1 MERIQIG
8 NIVILGIVFLVM
20 ITAIWLYNS
29 LIRKRN
35 NINNAYSSID
45 ALLKK
50 RFDLIPNLVAT
61 VRQYMDYE
69 KGLLNQLTEL
79 RAKAI
84 LGNLSFEEK
93 ERLAA
98 ETGKVIKGL
107 IVAAENYP
115 DLKASQNFL
124 QLQAAL
130 NEVEEQL
137 SAARRAL
144 SAHITE
150 YNNAIKTFP
159 SNLIA
164 KLMGYQAVQ
173 WFEIPE
179 GERTKPDIEKLF
191 KT

>member
-1 MERIQIG
+1 MERIQTG
-8 NIVILGIVFLVM
+8 NIIILGIVFLVM

-98 ETGKVIKGL
+98 ETGRVIKNL
-107 IVAAENYP
+107 IVAAEN
-115 DLKASQNFL
+115 
-124 QLQAAL
+124 
-130 NEVEEQL
+130 
-137 SAARRAL
+137 
-144 SAHITE
+144 
-150 YNNAIKTFP
+150 
-159 SNLIA
+159 
-164 KLMGYQAVQ
+164 
-173 WFEIPE
+173 
-179 GERTKPDIEKLF
+179 
-191 KT
+191 

>member
-1 MERIQIG
+1 MERIQTG
-8 NIVILGIVFLVM
+8 NIIILGIVFLVM

-98 ETGKVIKGL
+98 ETGRVIKNL

-115 DLKASQNFL
+115 DPKASQNFL

-144 SAHITE
+144 AAHITE

-159 SNLIA
+159 SNLMA
-164 KLMGYQAVQ
+164 KLMGYQVVQ

-179 GERTKPDIEKLF
+179 EERTKPDIEELF
-191 KT
+191 KR